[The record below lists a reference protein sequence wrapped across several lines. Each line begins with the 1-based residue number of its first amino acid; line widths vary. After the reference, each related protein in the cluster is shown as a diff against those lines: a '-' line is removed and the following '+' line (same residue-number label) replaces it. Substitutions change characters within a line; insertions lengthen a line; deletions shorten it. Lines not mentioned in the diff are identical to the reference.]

1 MRFVIES
8 RAESLLLDVGR
19 ANAGL
24 KKEPAER
31 RAKRGIAS
39 REIAMI
45 KMCVNE
51 REGEKT
57 R

>member
-1 MRFVIES
+1 MIES
-8 RAESLLLDVGR
+8 RTESVMPDVGS
-19 ANAGL
+19 AHAGP

>member
-1 MRFVIES
+1 MIES
-8 RAESLLLDVGR
+8 LADSMLPDVGR
-19 ANAGL
+19 AKAGL
-24 KKEPAER
+24 KENPAER

>member
-1 MRFVIES
+1 MIES
-8 RAESLLLDVGR
+8 LAESVLPDVGR
-19 ANAGL
+19 AKAVS

-51 REGEKT
+51 REGGKT